1 MKIASRVNNDDYINL
16 KCCTDLGDITVDHIC
31 MTIRNVAPRQRMGNE
46 EQKQNK
52 TKKKQK
58 KQNQG
63 HSFIK

>member
-16 KCCTDLGDITVDHIC
+16 KCCTDLGDITVDQIC
-31 MTIRNVAPRQRMGNE
+31 MTIRNITPRQRMSNE

-52 TKKKQK
+52 EKPK
-58 KQNQG
+58 KQNQC